1 MGRKGWSKVTLE
13 RKDEYVD
20 GKHVKRHDLCEIK
33 LEDIQRKQSKFRGTD
48 LNLSIPLMSS
58 PLRVNEVRYF

>member
-33 LEDIQRKQSKFRGTD
+33 LEDIQWKQSKFRGTD